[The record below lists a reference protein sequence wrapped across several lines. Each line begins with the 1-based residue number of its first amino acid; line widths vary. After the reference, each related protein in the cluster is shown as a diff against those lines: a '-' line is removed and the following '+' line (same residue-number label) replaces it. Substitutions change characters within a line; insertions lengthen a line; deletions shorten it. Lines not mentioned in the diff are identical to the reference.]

1 MGKKKSKKAEKEQP
15 EFKSEEQQQD
25 DTKQTSAGP
34 VAEEEGEAGEDNNNE
49 LEQKLRKQIEELRDT
64 NLRLHAEFDNYRK
77 RSIREKVELSK
88 TASEDVIADL
98 LTVIDDLERAL
109 QNLNNNSDDA
119 FIEGVKLIYSKLVK
133 TLSAKGLEEIQAMG
147 QTFDTDYHEAISHM
161 PAEDEKQKNK
171 IVDVVQKGYKLHGKV
186 IRFAKVVVSS

>member
-34 VAEEEGEAGEDNNNE
+34 VAEEEGEAGEDNNE

-77 RSIREKVELSK
+77 RCIREKIELSK

-109 QNLNNNSDDA
+109 QNLNNNANDA
-119 FIEGVKLIYSKLVK
+119 FIEGVQLIYSKLVK
-133 TLSAKGLEEIQAMG
+133 TLSTKGLEEIQATG
-147 QTFDTDYHEAISHM
+147 QAFDTDYHEAISHM

-171 IVDVVQKGYKLHGKV
+171 VVDVIQKGYKLHGKV
-186 IRFAKVVVSS
+186 IRFAKVVVGS